1 MIPNTRIAGKEI
13 NDRKV
18 GGCMTGGRERERMGR
33 RADDTLQRKMSR
45 QRDRYTGDDDD
56 GWMDVIHGQVDDG
69 RMDGH
74 K

>member
-1 MIPNTRIAGKEI
+1 MIPNMWIAGKEI

-45 QRDRYTGDDDD
+45 QIYER
-56 GWMDVIHGQVDDG
+56 
-69 RMDGH
+69 
-74 K
+74 